1 MSLIPFLA
9 PIESRFVW
17 KRAQPWLAEEYPK
30 IGIYASTVYMF
41 VIFLG
46 KWWMRDKP
54 AYSLRRPLAMW
65 NTGLVVFSA
74 VGFLSLSPTFAR
86 ILIDNGFQYSV
97 CTNWVFNTTESPHLT
112 LWCTL
117 FYLSKVI
124 ELGDTVFIVLR
135 KTPLNFLHWYHHV
148 TVLLYTVYFSA
159 EAPAVSIW
167 FGITNYFV
175 HLIMYSYYMLK
186 AAGFR
191 VPRSIAQVIT
201 ILQLAQFVMA
211 LVAAATAYIL
221 KSSGVECDATYDFLN
236 AGLAMYV
243 SYFLLFLNFFC
254 QRYVLAKKKKC

>member
-1 MSLIPFLA
+1 MSLPFLA

-86 ILIDNGFQYSV
+86 ILIDNGFQYSA
-97 CTNWVFNTTESPHLT
+97 CTNWVPYSTESPYLM
-112 LWCTL
+112 LWFTL
-117 FYLSKVI
+117 FVLSKVV
-124 ELGDTVFIVLR
+124 ELGDTMFIVLR

-148 TVLLYTVYFSA
+148 TVLVYSAYVSA
-159 EAPAVSIW
+159 EASGVSFWCCIN
-167 FGITNYFV
+167 NYFV
-175 HLIMYSYYMLK
+175 HLIMYLYYTLK

-201 ILQLAQFVMA
+201 ILQLAQFA
-211 LVAAATAYIL
+211 LGMVVAATAYTL
-221 KSSGVECDATYDFLN
+221 KSSGVECSSTYNSLY
-236 AGLAMYV
+236 AGLAMFM
-243 SYFLLFLNFFC
+243 SYFVLFMNFFY
-254 QRYVLAKKKKC
+254 QRYL